1 VDRVVR
7 EEWGRVMAAL
17 TGNLR
22 DFSLAEDAL
31 QDAVEMA
38 LKTWGNTL
46 IPDNPAGWLV
56 TTARR
61 KAIDRIRRDRNF
73 ALKRDQY
80 EILIELER
88 QDNVTNIDEVI
99 PDDRLRMIFTCCHPA
114 LAEQA
119 RVALTLRTLG
129 GLSTTEIAR
138 AFLVP
143 EKTMAQRL
151 VRAKRKI
158 KAAGI
163 PYQVPP
169 SEAWPER
176 LSSALS
182 VIYLI
187 FNEGYSATAGQEL
200 IRSGLCR
207 EALHLAATLNFLL
220 PGESE
225 VAGLLALMTLHNA
238 RQQARNGQ
246 DGVYVPLEFQD
257 RNLWDGVQ
265 IEKGTKL
272 VQAALK
278 TGPVGPYQ
286 VQAAISALH
295 AEAAT
300 YESTDWAQIS
310 LLYGK
315 LHELMPTSV
324 VRLNLALALANEQG
338 PQVALD
344 ILEQISEQGQ
354 LADYQPFFAA
364 KADLLRRTGDHKGA
378 GLAYR
383 KAISLSDNKAE
394 IEFLRSRM
402 LEIPV

>member
-1 VDRVVR
+1 MDRVVR

-17 TGNLR
+17 TGYLR

-38 LKTWGNTL
+38 LKTWGNTS
-46 IPDNPAGWLV
+46 IPENPAAWLV

-73 ALKRDQY
+73 TLKRDQY
-80 EILIELER
+80 EILAKLER
-88 QDNVTNIDEVI
+88 QAGTFDVDEAI

-169 SEAWPER
+169 SVAWPER
-176 LSSALS
+176 LSSVLS

-200 IRSGLCR
+200 IRSGLCK
-207 EALHLAATLNFLL
+207 EALHLAATLYYLL
-220 PGESE
+220 PQESE
-225 VAGLLALMTLHNA
+225 VLGLLALMTLHNA
-238 RQQARNGQ
+238 RRHARNSG
-246 DGVYVPLEFQD
+246 DGGYIPLEFQD
-257 RNLWDGVQ
+257 RNLWDGDQ

-272 VQAALK
+272 VQNALK
-278 TGPVGPYQ
+278 IGPVGPYQ
-286 VQAAISALH
+286 IQAAISALH
-295 AEAAT
+295 AEANN
-300 YESTDWAQIS
+300 YESTDWVQIS
-310 LLYGK
+310 MLYGK

-324 VRLNLALALANEQG
+324 VRLNLALALANAQG
-338 PQVALD
+338 PKAALA
-344 ILEQISEQGQ
+344 ILKQISDQGE

-364 KADLLRRTGDHKGA
+364 KADLLRRTGDLKGA
-378 GLAYR
+378 GLAYG
-383 KAISLSDNKAE
+383 KAISLSENKAE